1 MKNNTFKRIA
11 AGALATISV
20 ATNVMSANVG
30 GNVFVDSIRAT
41 LVASAVD
48 EAVKQNINF
57 EDVTNDV
64 ISVSI
69 DDLVYSN
76 AHLKQ
81 LQKDGLKSVAGKT
94 ITVKSN
100 TALKITK
107 SVREVRF
114 DTAAFHTLKKDSDN
128 QDVIDKYYEEA
139 ADTDNAFTSVIIP
152 TEATKKFVKNDKTL
166 YTELTTDQITADADL
181 ENYALVSSDAQVYSK
196 LDDGTDPQYVDEP
209 LLLRKGTDDE
219 VAAVLASP
227 EGKTYDITV
236 SYDKVK
242 NEDKFDSTKQ
252 YYQKV
257 NDATWVYVNDIS
269 ASNFGTYNNG
279 DLYTLKYVYTV
290 NNVNGTYIVETPR
303 VIVPADVEADP
314 VNGIDAKT
322 ANIQKKITLN
332 DGFVIP
338 DEAGINPDVNG
349 REGDVAV
356 LKDVTEPFTIAY
368 ADAFI
373 AYKEFNGKVD
383 ENATKVRLDAVE
395 DAYTKTIEDDGTYT
409 YVFTM
414 PDYEINLDYLMFQVE
429 DRAALS
435 TIAPL
440 ASANKDAETGY
451 TAGTPMTVTSKAKE
465 LLDIVTYKYATD
477 SNGKKLQ
484 LTDPDGNRI
493 YKKKGND
500 DQWHFYVAKDST
512 TAGYGDKDLFD
523 TFEINV
529 AETPDANYNEKTISE
544 VKYYAE
550 DANGELVAK
559 KLTEDETNGTININ
573 GVKYKIDDNG
583 EYIPVPANLI
593 DGLGDGK
600 GAVPVATDTKK
611 AVEDIN
617 ANYSPVY
624 KLEAVKIKATRTNIT
639 NNKGEILQ
647 YKYTFKMPDIE
658 DCFGLDADDNAFY
671 GIEQKVFV
679 QKHHHTEEWEYSTSA
694 DGTELY
700 RQCVSD
706 DVESCPEKGEKL
718 LVAMLRNKVVGEGG
732 KVTYEKLSN
741 YTYGDGLNPVILTLV
756 FNSDGSPTYDNGE
769 LKYFESA
776 LTEDSAFVVKNY
788 EDTNDSLDDDDDNNR
803 NNYSAIEHDDTKT
816 DYVSDFKENIVGTYV
831 IKNTPV
837 KVTVGTEQKPE
848 GLYHPDVDEKDKI
861 ELTYYFSV
869 EPQELT
875 IDSVSASVAA
885 NSHTIYN
892 ANKQVFEVTP
902 REGAKFDAIEFDV
915 KDKDGNVLVAD
926 RDYIIIGKTS
936 AEEAGEYTFTLKGIN
951 NYTGIFQVK
960 WNLKETY
967 ADKELTADMVDIITV
982 SRGTYARRDVTVY
995 GLDKYGRIIYSDDA
1009 ALVPGQDYEISGT
1022 EYATDKGT
1030 YDITIKGIGN
1040 YYGTV
1045 NLKWYVTRA
1054 DITGKTAAVNGSVFN
1069 AADKKLSIS
1078 TVSALREYEGVDIEE
1093 QTLIRAGLVATK
1105 DFSLA
1110 EGMDVNT
1117 NNSAVYV
1124 RGLDG
1129 ADVENKVSYVFTWN
1143 KTNSTA
1149 NDIWYVKPFT
1159 TFKIGSKTITVYGDL
1174 TRVQGNT
1181 SEVIVNGSAQVRASK
1196 STVKSDT
1203 TNAGK
1208 FVLATNAYLAV
1219 PDGCTMK
1226 KAGIIASTTSEKVV
1240 NKKVSANEAQSTAND
1255 LYVRFK
1261 EGNDVAPYSR
1271 YSFTWK
1277 KTNLTEN
1284 DTYYVKPFVQYTDP
1298 DGVLHTVYGD
1308 VTNMNVRAIQNDG
1321 LV

>member
-107 SVREVRF
+107 SVREVKF

-128 QDVIDKYYEEA
+128 QDVIDKYYIA
-139 ADTDNAFTSVIIP
+139 AAETDNAFTSVIIP
-152 TEATKKFVKNDKTL
+152 KEETKKFYKEADHTL

-181 ENYALVSSDAQVYSK
+181 ENYKLVSSSSMVYEKYAENYADPAYEPTPK
-196 LDDGTDPQYVDEP
+196 LLKEA
-209 LLLRKGTDDE
+209 TDDE
-219 VAAVLASP
+219 LAVTLVNDR
-227 EGKTYDITV
+227 YNRTV
-236 SYDKVK
+236 SYDQVA
-242 NEDKFDSTKQ
+242 NGAEFDSTKQ

-257 NDATWVYVNDIS
+257 NEGTWVYVSDIS
-269 ASNFGTYNNG
+269 ASNFDTLNDGT
-279 DLYTLKYVYTV
+279 LYTLKYVYQQNDT
-290 NNVNGTYIVETPR
+290 GRYIEEVPTA
-303 VIVPADVEADP
+303 IVTADVP
-314 VNGIDAKT
+314 DAEPPQV
-322 ANIQKKITLN
+322 ANIQKKVTLN
-332 DGFVIP
+332 DGFVIADP
-338 DEAGINPDVNG
+338 TSIQDDVNG
-349 REGDVAV
+349 RVGKVGV
-356 LKDVTEPFTIAY
+356 LLDVTEPFTMTY
-368 ADAFI
+368 TYDLI
-373 AYKEFNGKVD
+373 AYKEFNGIVD

-493 YKKKGND
+493 YKKMVGEN
-500 DQWHFYVAKDST
+500 WRFYVAKDST

-529 AETPDANYNEKTISE
+529 DETPDANYNEKTISE

-550 DANGELVAK
+550 PGDNQELVAK
-559 KLTEDETNGTININ
+559 KLTEDEENGTINIS

-593 DGLGDGK
+593 EAFERDGK

-624 KLEAVKIKATRTNIT
+624 KLEAVKIKATRSNIT

-776 LTEDSAFVVKNY
+776 LAKNDAFVVKNY
-788 EDTNDSLDDDDDNNR
+788 EDTNDSLADDDENAR

-816 DYVSDFKENIVGTYV
+816 DYVSETFKTNIVGTYV

-837 KVTVGTEQKPE
+837 KVTVGAEQKE
-848 GLYHPDVDEKDKI
+848 AGLYHEDVDPKDKI

-875 IDSVSASVAA
+875 IDSVSASVAE

-915 KDKDGNVLVAD
+915 KNKDGVALVAD

-967 ADKELTADMVDIITV
+967 ADKELTADMVDIITEP
-982 SRGTYARRDVTVY
+982 RGTYARRDITVY
-995 GLDKYGRIIYSDDA
+995 SLDKYGRIIYSDDL
-1009 ALVPGQDYEISGT
+1009 ALREGRDYEISGT
-1022 EYATDKGT
+1022 KFATDKGT
-1030 YDITIKGIGN
+1030 YDITIKGIGD

-1054 DITGKTAAVNGSVFN
+1054 DITGKTAVVNGSVFN

-1078 TVSALREYEGVDIEE
+1078 TVSALREYEGVDVEE

-1117 NNSAVYV
+1117 NNNAVYV

-1308 VTNMNVRAIQNDG
+1308 VTNMNVRAIQNLDR
-1321 LV
+1321 V